1 MFSAIESVTIDD
13 QMDFFSSFV
22 LLRFFSAAAAA
33 AVKTEFKIHEFVNT
47 VILTWT
53 TIYAIL
59 WCLIVRNI
67 SLNYVNTYGI

>member
-22 LLRFFSAAAAA
+22 LLRFFSAAAA

-59 WCLIVRNI
+59 WCLVVRNI